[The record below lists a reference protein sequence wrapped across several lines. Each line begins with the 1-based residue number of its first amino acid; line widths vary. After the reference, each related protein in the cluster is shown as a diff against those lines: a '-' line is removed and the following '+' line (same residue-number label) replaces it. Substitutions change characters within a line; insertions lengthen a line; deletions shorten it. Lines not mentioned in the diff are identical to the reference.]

1 MFTMMS
7 LVQPA
12 TLEEA
17 YEVLMK
23 SRNNTIL
30 GGCGYLRMGSKRI
43 STGIELTKLNL
54 NYIREED
61 GFVEI
66 GAYAAL
72 RDLETSAVLNKH
84 FNGIIEKAV
93 AGLIGVQFRSMVT
106 AGASVFSKYGFSDP
120 ITALL
125 ALDCEVELFKGGRM
139 PLEDFLNRPF
149 EKDILVRIFLNA
161 NGRKAVYK
169 NFRNAASD
177 YSILNVS
184 VSKLDDDFRIV
195 VGARPSTARI
205 AKKASAFI
213 SGKGLQD
220 PADDAFISEAAKLA
234 REELNFGT
242 NMRGTKEYREELCKV
257 LVKRAIKE
265 VLECK

>member
-7 LVQPA
+7 MFQPA

-23 SRNNTIL
+23 SKNNTVL

-54 NYIREED
+54 NYISEEN
-61 GFVEI
+61 GFIEI
-66 GAYAAL
+66 GAYATL
-72 RDLETSAVLNKH
+72 RDLETSPLLNKY
-84 FNGIIEKAV
+84 FNGVIEKAV
-93 AGLIGVQFRSMVT
+93 ADLIGVQFRSMVT
-106 AGASVFSKYGFSDP
+106 AGATVFSKYGFSDP
-120 ITALL
+120 LTALL
-125 ALDCEVELFKGGRM
+125 SLDCEVELFKGGRM

-149 EKDILVRIFLNA
+149 EKDILVRIFLKA
-161 NGRKAVYK
+161 NGRKAVYR

-184 VSKLDDDFRIV
+184 VSRLEDDFRIA
-195 VGARPSTARI
+195 VGARPATARI

-213 SGKGLQD
+213 SGKGLQNATD
-220 PADDAFISEAAKLA
+220 EALIAEAAKLA

-242 NMRGTKEYREELCKV
+242 NMRGTKEYRENLCRV
-257 LVKRAIKE
+257 LVERAIKE
-265 VLECK
+265 VRECR

>member
-1 MFTMMS
+1 MFTMMN

-23 SRNNTIL
+23 SKNNTIL

-54 NYIREED
+54 NYIGEEN
-61 GFVEI
+61 GFIEI
-66 GAYAAL
+66 GAYATL
-72 RDLETSAVLNKH
+72 RDLETSPALNKY
-84 FNGIIEKAV
+84 FNGVIEKSV
-93 AGLIGVQFRSMVT
+93 ADLIGVQFRSMVT
-106 AGASVFSKYGFSDP
+106 AGATVFSKYGFSDP
-120 ITALL
+120 LTALL
-125 ALDCEVELFKGGRM
+125 SLDCEVELFKGGRM